1 MAPTWGEAIA
11 RLTIIATD
19 IHNTL
24 KAILSQLG
32 GGEPSVPPEPI
43 TIVYPS
49 KDKKT
54 LPSGTTVI
62 DTKEGTVTLPS
73 GAIENLSA
81 NIPEDICRS
90 ILIDTNAKI
99 ELTLKNG
106 SKISLVSTIYPSKI
120 RFHHT
125 SFDKI
130 LIKTYAST
138 DIQLFASNTESP
150 TIEDIATSTN
160 KPTFYTSTKSTTTAG
175 TAVQLPTKDVPSG
188 YPVVVK
194 AKRANTGY
202 IYPGETKAQA
212 EAHNVELS
220 SKESISVQVTNVN
233 DIWIDSSVSTEGV
246 EIIVEAES

>member
-11 RLTIIATD
+11 KLTTIATD

-24 KAILSQLG
+24 LSILSQLG
-32 GGEPSVPPEPI
+32 GGEPSIPPEPI
-43 TIVYPS
+43 TIAYPS

-54 LPSGTTVI
+54 LPAGTTTI
-62 DTKEGTVTLPS
+62 DTKEGTATLPS
-73 GAIENLSA
+73 GAVENLSA

-90 ILIDTNAKI
+90 LLLDTNAKI

-106 SKISLVSTIYPSKI
+106 SKISLVSSIYPSKI
-120 RFHHT
+120 RLHHT
-125 SFDKI
+125 TFDKI
-130 LIKTYAST
+130 LIKCYANT
-138 DIQLFASNTESP
+138 DIQLFMSNIESP

-160 KPTFYTSTKSTTTAG
+160 KPTFYTNTKSTTTAS
-175 TAVQLPTKDVPSG
+175 TAVQCPTKDVPSG

-202 IYPGETKAQA
+202 IYPGESKAQA

-220 SKESISVQVTNVN
+220 SKESVSLQVTNVN
-233 DIWIDSSVSTEGV
+233 AIWIDSSVDAEGV